1 MGFSASDH
9 DRTLAG
15 VIEARILLVDDDT
28 AHLDALA
35 ERLIGDG
42 FEVARAAS
50 GAEALEHLD
59 AAWPDLVI
67 LDLMMPEMDGQ
78 TLAARIKT
86 RADIPILVLSA
97 VAAADSKA
105 DLIAHFAED
114 YVTKPYDYAEL
125 VARIRRVLRRL
136 QDQIPVEEL
145 ALGDL
150 ILIPRKREAVIRG
163 RHVSL
168 SPTESRFLATLA
180 ASMPRAV
187 STEQLL
193 RKVWADSDAAD
204 PAYVWVTVR
213 RLRQKMELDADNPRH
228 LLTDPAGGYR
238 LAASELGDA
247 SDGPKT

>member
-1 MGFSASDH
+1 M
-9 DRTLAG
+9 
-15 VIEARILLVDDDT
+15 IEARLLLVDDDQT
-28 AHLDALA
+28 HLDALA
-35 ERLIGDG
+35 ERLTGDG

-50 GAEALEHLD
+50 GSEALERLD
-59 AAWPDLVI
+59 EAWPDLVI

-125 VARIRRVLRRL
+125 IARIRRVLRRL

-150 ILIPRKREAVIRG
+150 ILVPRRREAIVRG

-180 ASMPRAV
+180 ASLPKSV
-187 STEQLL
+187 STDQLL
-193 RKVWADSDAAD
+193 HKVWADSDAAD

-213 RLRQKMELDADNPRH
+213 RLRQKLELDADDPHH

-238 LAASELGDA
+238 LASWELRPGA
-247 SDGPKT
+247 AAREP

>member
-1 MGFSASDH
+1 MKAM
-9 DRTLAG
+9 
-15 VIEARILLVDDDT
+15 IEARLLLVDDDP

-35 ERLIGDG
+35 ERLSGDG
-42 FEVARAAS
+42 FDVTRAAG
-50 GAEALEHLD
+50 GAEALEQLD

-78 TLAARIKT
+78 TLAGRIKR

-125 VARIRRVLRRL
+125 LARIRRVLRRL
-136 QDQIPVEEL
+136 RDQIPVEEL
-145 ALGDL
+145 ALGD
-150 ILIPRKREAVIRG
+150 ILLTPRRREATVRG
-163 RHVSL
+163 HRVAL

-180 ASMPRAV
+180 ASMPAAV
-187 STEQLL
+187 TTEQLL
-193 RKVWADSDAAD
+193 HKVWADSDAAD

-213 RLRQKMELDADNPRH
+213 RLRQKLEFDPDHPIH
-228 LLTDPAGGYR
+228 LLTEPGGGYR
-238 LAASELGDA
+238 LAAAELRPGI
-247 SDGPKT
+247 SWSPKG

>member
-1 MGFSASDH
+1 M
-9 DRTLAG
+9 
-15 VIEARILLVDDDT
+15 LLVDDDP
-28 AHLDALA
+28 AHLDALT
-35 ERLIGDG
+35 ERLAGDG
-42 FEVARAAS
+42 FDVTKARS
-50 GAEALEHLD
+50 GVEALKHLD
-59 AAWPDLVI
+59 ETWPDLIV
-67 LDLMMPEMDGQ
+67 LDLMMPAMDGQ
-78 TLAARIKT
+78 TLAARIKS

-125 VARIRRVLRRL
+125 LARIRRVLRRL
-136 QDQIPVEEL
+136 QDQLPVEEL

-150 ILIPRKREAVIRG
+150 SLVPRKREAIVRG

-180 ASMPRAV
+180 ASMPKAV

-204 PAYVWVTVR
+204 PSYVWVTVR
-213 RLRQKMELDADNPRH
+213 RLRQKLELDADVPHH
-228 LLTDPAGGYR
+228 LLTDPTGGYR
-238 LAASELGDA
+238 LAAWDRGSE
-247 SDGPKT
+247 PRPREP

>member
-1 MGFSASDH
+1 MS
-9 DRTLAG
+9 
-15 VIEARILLVDDDT
+15 EARLLLIDDDA

-35 ERLIGDG
+35 DRLAGDG
-42 FEVARAAS
+42 FEVAKAAS
-50 GAEALEHLD
+50 GADALRQLD
-59 AAWPDLVI
+59 TAWPDLVI

-78 TLAARIKT
+78 TLAGRIKS

-114 YVTKPYDYAEL
+114 YVTKPYDYTEL
-125 VARIRRVLRRL
+125 VARVRRVLRRL
-136 QDQIPVEEL
+136 ADQMPVDEL

-150 ILIPRKREAVIRG
+150 TLVPRKREAIVGG
-163 RHVSL
+163 RRIAL

-180 ASMPRAV
+180 ASMPRPV

-213 RLRQKMELDADNPRH
+213 RLRQKIELDPDDPHH

-238 LAASELGDA
+238 LAAWGLPSGLTQRE
-247 SDGPKT
+247 P

>member
-1 MGFSASDH
+1 MS
-9 DRTLAG
+9 
-15 VIEARILLVDDDT
+15 EARLLLVDDDQT
-28 AHLDALA
+28 HLDALA
-35 ERLIGDG
+35 ERLSGDG
-42 FEVARAAS
+42 FDVTRAGS
-50 GAEALEHLD
+50 GSEALERLD
-59 AAWPDLVI
+59 EAWPDLVI

-78 TLAARIKT
+78 TLAGRIKN

-125 VARIRRVLRRL
+125 IARIRRVLRRL

-150 ILIPRKREAVIRG
+150 TLVPRRREAIVRG

-168 SPTESRFLATLA
+168 SQTESRFLATLA
-180 ASMPRAV
+180 ASLPKSV
-187 STEQLL
+187 STDQLL
-193 RKVWADSDAAD
+193 HKVWADSDAAD

-213 RLRQKMELDADNPRH
+213 RLRQKLELDADDPHH

-238 LAASELGDA
+238 LAAWELRPGRA
-247 SDGPKT
+247 GRKP

>member
-1 MGFSASDH
+1 MTAVS
-9 DRTLAG
+9 
-15 VIEARILLVDDDT
+15 EARLLLVDDDP

-35 ERLIGDG
+35 GRLSIDG
-42 FEVARAAS
+42 FDVTRAAS
-50 GAEALEHLD
+50 GSQALESLD

-67 LDLMMPEMDGQ
+67 LDLMMPQMDGQ
-78 TLAARIKT
+78 TLAGRIKS
-86 RADIPILVLSA
+86 RADIPIIVLSA
-97 VAAADSKA
+97 VAAADSKV
-105 DLIAHFAED
+105 DLISHFAED

-150 ILIPRKREAVIRG
+150 TLVPRKREAIIRG
-163 RHVSL
+163 QHVSL

-180 ASMPRAV
+180 AVMPKAV
-187 STEQLL
+187 STDQLL

-213 RLRQKMELDADNPRH
+213 RLRRKLEVDPDDPHH

-238 LAASELGDA
+238 LAAWELPRRLEG
-247 SDGPKT
+247 GKP

>member
-1 MGFSASDH
+1 MN
-9 DRTLAG
+9 
-15 VIEARILLVDDDT
+15 EARLLLVDDDA

-35 ERLIGDG
+35 ERLAGDG
-42 FEVARAAS
+42 FDVTKAAS
-50 GAEALEHLD
+50 GAEALEQLD

-67 LDLMMPEMDGQ
+67 LDLMMPDMDGQ
-78 TLAARIKT
+78 TVAGRIKT

-105 DLIAHFAED
+105 DLISHFAED

-136 QDQIPVEEL
+136 HDQIPVEEL

-150 ILIPRKREAVIRG
+150 TLIPRKREAVIRG
-163 RHVSL
+163 RRVSL
-168 SPTESRFLATLA
+168 SPTESRFMATLA
-180 ASMPRAV
+180 ASMPRPVA
-187 STEQLL
+187 TEQLL
-193 RKVWADSDAAD
+193 HKVWADSDAAD

-213 RLRQKMELDADNPRH
+213 RLRQKIELDPDDPHH

-238 LAASELGDA
+238 LAAWELRRP
-247 SDGPKT
+247 SKPPKT

>member
-1 MGFSASDH
+1 MS
-9 DRTLAG
+9 
-15 VIEARILLVDDDT
+15 EARLLLVDDDQ

-35 ERLIGDG
+35 DRLTGDG
-42 FEVARAAS
+42 FDVARASS
-50 GAEALEHLD
+50 GREALARLD
-59 AAWPDLVI
+59 VAWPDLVI

-78 TLAARIKT
+78 TLAGRIKS
-86 RADIPILVLSA
+86 RADIPILLLSA
-97 VAAADSKA
+97 IATADSKA

-114 YVTKPYDYAEL
+114 FVTKPYDYAEL

-150 ILIPRKREAVIRG
+150 TLVSRKREAIVRG
-163 RHVSL
+163 RTVPL

-180 ASMPRAV
+180 ASMPKPV
-187 STEQLL
+187 STDQLL

-213 RLRQKMELDADNPRH
+213 RLRQKIEFDADDPHH
-228 LLTDPAGGYR
+228 LVTDPSGGYR
-238 LAASELGDA
+238 LAAWQLGGG
-247 SDGPKT
+247 SDEPTE

>member
-1 MGFSASDH
+1 MTIVS
-9 DRTLAG
+9 
-15 VIEARILLVDDDT
+15 EARLLLVDDDPS
-28 AHLDALA
+28 HLDALA
-35 ERLIGDG
+35 DRLTGDG
-42 FEVARAAS
+42 FGVTRARS
-50 GAEALEHLD
+50 GPEALERLD

-67 LDLMMPEMDGQ
+67 LDLMMPGMAGQ
-78 TLAARIKT
+78 TLAGRIKS

-105 DLIAHFAED
+105 DLISAYAED

-150 ILIPRKREAVIRG
+150 TLIPRKREAIVRG
-163 RHVSL
+163 VRVSL
-168 SPTESRFLATLA
+168 SPTECRFLATLA
-180 ASMPRAV
+180 AGMPKAV
-187 STEQLL
+187 TTEQLL

-213 RLRQKMELDADNPRH
+213 RLRQKIELDADDPHH
-228 LLTDPAGGYR
+228 LVTDPAGGYR
-238 LAASELGDA
+238 LAHWPLSEEPT
-247 SDGPKT
+247 GPGA

>member
-1 MGFSASDH
+1 MA
-9 DRTLAG
+9 AM
-15 VIEARILLVDDDT
+15 IEARLLLVDDDP
-28 AHLDALA
+28 AHLEALA
-35 ERLIGDG
+35 ERLTGDG
-42 FEVARAAS
+42 FEVTRAAS
-50 GAEALEHLD
+50 GAEALERLD
-59 AAWPDLVI
+59 EAWPDLVI

-78 TLAARIKT
+78 ALAGRIKH

-97 VAAADSKA
+97 VATADNKA
-105 DLIAHFAED
+105 DLIAQFAED
-114 YVTKPYDYAEL
+114 YVTKPYDYVEL
-125 VARIRRVLRRL
+125 VARVRRVLRRL

-150 ILIPRKREAVIRG
+150 TLVPRMREAIVRG

-187 STEQLL
+187 TTEQLL

-213 RLRQKMELDADNPRH
+213 RLRQKLEFDADDPQH

-238 LAASELGDA
+238 LAAWELRRGTPE
-247 SDGPKT
+247 SGT

>member
-1 MGFSASDH
+1 M
-9 DRTLAG
+9 
-15 VIEARILLVDDDT
+15 IEARLLLVDDDQT
-28 AHLDALA
+28 HLDALA
-35 ERLIGDG
+35 ERLTGDG

-50 GAEALEHLD
+50 GAEALERLD
-59 AAWPDLVI
+59 EAWPDLVI

-125 VARIRRVLRRL
+125 IARIRRVLRRL

-150 ILIPRKREAVIRG
+150 ILVPRRREAIVRG

-180 ASMPRAV
+180 ASLPKSV
-187 STEQLL
+187 STDQLL
-193 RKVWADSDAAD
+193 HKVWADSDAAD

-213 RLRQKMELDADNPRH
+213 RLRQKLELDADDPHH

-238 LAASELGDA
+238 LASWELRPGA
-247 SDGPKT
+247 AAREP

>member
-1 MGFSASDH
+1 MS
-9 DRTLAG
+9 
-15 VIEARILLVDDDT
+15 EARLLLVDDDA
-28 AHLDALA
+28 AHLGALA
-35 ERLIGDG
+35 ERLSGDG
-42 FEVARAAS
+42 FEVIRASS
-50 GAEALEHLD
+50 GAEALGHLD

-78 TLAARIKT
+78 TLAGRIKT

-97 VAAADSKA
+97 VADADNKA
-105 DLIAHFAED
+105 DLIARFAED

-145 ALGDL
+145 DLGDL
-150 ILIPRKREAVIRG
+150 TLIPRKREAMIRG
-163 RHVSL
+163 RRISL

-180 ASMPRAV
+180 ASMPRV
-187 STEQLL
+187 VTTEQLL

-213 RLRQKMELDADNPRH
+213 RLRQKLEYDADNPRH
-228 LLTDPAGGYR
+228 ILTDPLGGYR
-238 LAASELGDA
+238 LAAWQTPAGGEHRGS
-247 SDGPKT
+247 

>member
-1 MGFSASDH
+1 MS
-9 DRTLAG
+9 
-15 VIEARILLVDDDT
+15 EARLLLVDDDP
-28 AHLDALA
+28 AHLNALA
-35 ERLIGDG
+35 ERLTSDG
-42 FEVARAAS
+42 FDVSRAGS
-50 GAEALEHLD
+50 GSEALTRLD
-59 AAWPDLVI
+59 EAWPDLVI

-78 TLAARIKT
+78 TLARKIKE

-97 VAAADSKA
+97 VVAVDSKA

-150 ILIPRKREAVIRG
+150 ILVPRKREAIIRG
-163 RHVSL
+163 RRVSL

-180 ASMPRAV
+180 ASMPKSV

-213 RLRQKMELDADNPRH
+213 RLRQKIEFDADDPQH

-238 LAASELGDA
+238 LAAWELRRNADSNG
-247 SDGPKT
+247 SGPKS

>member
-1 MGFSASDH
+1 MS
-9 DRTLAG
+9 
-15 VIEARILLVDDDT
+15 EARLLLVDDDQI
-28 AHLDALA
+28 HLDALA
-35 ERLIGDG
+35 ERLSGDG

-50 GAEALEHLD
+50 GSEALERLD
-59 AAWPDLVI
+59 GAWPDLVL

-78 TLAARIKT
+78 ALAGRIKN

-136 QDQIPVEEL
+136 QDQIPVEEM

-150 ILIPRKREAVIRG
+150 TLVPRKREAIVRG

-180 ASMPRAV
+180 ASMPKAV
-187 STEQLL
+187 STDQLL

-213 RLRQKMELDADNPRH
+213 RLRQKLEFDADDPHH
-228 LLTDPAGGYR
+228 LLTDPVGGYR
-238 LAASELGDA
+238 LAAWELRPGA
-247 SDGPKT
+247 AGREP

>member
-1 MGFSASDH
+1 MS
-9 DRTLAG
+9 
-15 VIEARILLVDDDT
+15 EARLLLVDDDL

-35 ERLIGDG
+35 ERLASDG
-42 FEVARAAS
+42 FDVARAGS
-50 GAEALEHLD
+50 GAEALERLD
-59 AAWPDLVI
+59 EAWPDLVI

-78 TLAARIKT
+78 TLARRIKQ

-97 VAAADSKA
+97 VVAAEGKA

-125 VARIRRVLRRL
+125 AARIRRVLRRL
-136 QDQIPVEEL
+136 HDQMPVEEL

-150 ILIPRKREAVIRG
+150 VLVPRKREVIMRG

-180 ASMPRAV
+180 ASMPKAV
-187 STEQLL
+187 STEELL

-213 RLRQKMELDADNPRH
+213 RLRQKLEFDADDPHH
-228 LLTDPAGGYR
+228 LLTDPGGGYR
-238 LAASELGDA
+238 LAAWGLRGNYP
-247 SDGPKT
+247 GRKP

>member
-1 MGFSASDH
+1 MS
-9 DRTLAG
+9 
-15 VIEARILLVDDDT
+15 EARLLLVDDDP
-28 AHLDALA
+28 AHLEALA
-35 ERLIGDG
+35 ERLAADG
-42 FEVARAAS
+42 FEVARARS
-50 GAEALEHLD
+50 GVDALKCLD
-59 AAWPDLVI
+59 EAWPDLVI

-78 TLAARIKT
+78 ALARRIKS

-97 VAAADSKA
+97 IVAADSKA

-114 YVTKPYDYAEL
+114 YVTKPYNYAEL

-150 ILIPRKREAVIRG
+150 ILVPRKREAIIRG

-180 ASMPRAV
+180 ASMPKAV

-213 RLRQKMELDADNPRH
+213 RLRQKIEFDADDPHH
-228 LLTDPAGGYR
+228 LLTDPVGGYR
-238 LAASELGDA
+238 LAAWELRRNTGGLR
-247 SDGPKT
+247 S

>member
-1 MGFSASDH
+1 MA
-9 DRTLAG
+9 AM
-15 VIEARILLVDDDT
+15 IEARLLLVDDDQ

-35 ERLIGDG
+35 ERLTGDG
-42 FEVARAAS
+42 FEVARAVS
-50 GAEALEHLD
+50 GSEALERLD
-59 AAWPDLVI
+59 EAWPDLVI

-78 TLAARIKT
+78 TLAGRIKT

-150 ILIPRKREAVIRG
+150 TLVPRRREAIVRG

-180 ASMPRAV
+180 ASLPKSV
-187 STEQLL
+187 STDQLL
-193 RKVWADSDAAD
+193 HKVWADSDAAD

-213 RLRQKMELDADNPRH
+213 RLRQKLELDADDPHH

-238 LAASELGDA
+238 LAAWELRPGRA
-247 SDGPKT
+247 GPKP

>member
-1 MGFSASDH
+1 MS
-9 DRTLAG
+9 
-15 VIEARILLVDDDT
+15 EARLLLVDDDA
-28 AHLDALA
+28 AHLAALA
-35 ERLIGDG
+35 ERLTADG
-42 FEVARAAS
+42 FEVVGAAS
-50 GAEALEHLD
+50 GTEALGRLD

-78 TLAARIKT
+78 TLAKRIKS

-97 VAAADSKA
+97 VAEAGSKA
-105 DLIAHFAED
+105 DLIARFAED

-136 QDQIPVEEL
+136 ADQIPVEEL
-145 ALGDL
+145 DLGDL
-150 ILIPRKREAVIRG
+150 TLIPRKREALIRG
-163 RHVSL
+163 QRISL

-180 ASMPRAV
+180 ASMPRVV

-213 RLRQKMELDADNPRH
+213 RLRQKLEYDADKPRH
-228 LLTDPAGGYR
+228 ILTDPAGGYR
-238 LAASELGDA
+238 LAAWQTAPGSEHRG
-247 SDGPKT
+247 S

>member
-1 MGFSASDH
+1 MS
-9 DRTLAG
+9 
-15 VIEARILLVDDDT
+15 EARLLLVDDDQ
-28 AHLDALA
+28 AHLGALT
-35 ERLIGDG
+35 ERLSGDG
-42 FEVARAAS
+42 FQVTGAAS
-50 GAEALEHLD
+50 AAEALESLD

-78 TLAARIKT
+78 TLAGRIKS

-97 VAAADSKA
+97 VAAVDSKA
-105 DLIAHFAED
+105 ELIAHFAED

-150 ILIPRKREAVIRG
+150 TLVPRKREAIVRG

-180 ASMPRAV
+180 ASMPKTV
-187 STEQLL
+187 STDQLL

-213 RLRQKMELDADNPRH
+213 RLRQKIELDPDEPHH
-228 LLTDPAGGYR
+228 LVTEPGGGYR
-238 LAASELGDA
+238 LASWETRPR
-247 SDGPKT
+247 STRRKP